1 MRAAAEY
8 LESLRDG
15 RVVHYRGRRID
26 DVTKEPDLRVAIDM
40 ACIDFDMAEE
50 PEHRDSLVVDD
61 DDTGRPIALL
71 YRIPRSP
78 EHLLARSRAIEL
90 TTARAAGI
98 PPLIK
103 EIGTDAM
110 FALMRVLQGEPYER
124 ARALYERCRDNDLAV
139 AVAQTDVKGN
149 RAVGPTQQADPDLY
163 VHVVEER
170 PDGIVVRGAKTH
182 TSASVNANE
191 LIVLPTRAMGPG
203 DEDYA
208 VAFATPLDAPGLSL
222 YVSGYSAGERGD
234 FEFPA
239 SSRSKMLETLTVFDD
254 VFVPWERVF
263 LYKQPELA
271 GPVALSFVE
280 YHRFTAVSYKLPL
293 LDAFVG
299 GAARIAD
306 MNGVG
311 KAGHIRDKLT
321 HLITFSETVRGLTE
335 LAAIR
340 GRRGDR
346 DVWYPDPLTTN
357 MAKFTFAS
365 GYHAAVEMVQNCAGG
380 LLVTGPS
387 QADWE
392 YAAAAP
398 AEERL
403 RLMALLTDLTAR
415 DLGGYHAVLAVHAEG
430 SVEAEKMAILRAY
443 DPRRAYRVVSELA
456 HLSG

>member
-1 MRAAAEY
+1 M
-8 LESLRDG
+8 
-15 RVVHYRGRRID
+15 
-26 DVTKEPDLRVAIDM
+26 
-40 ACIDFDMAEE
+40 
-50 PEHRDSLVVDD
+50 
-61 DDTGRPIALL
+61 
-71 YRIPRSP
+71 
-78 EHLLARSRAIEL
+78 
-90 TTARAAGI
+90 
-98 PPLIK
+98 
-103 EIGTDAM
+103 
-110 FALMRVLQGEPYER
+110 
-124 ARALYERCRDNDLAV
+124 
-139 AVAQTDVKGN
+139 
-149 RAVGPTQQADPDLY
+149 
-163 VHVVEER
+163 
-170 PDGIVVRGAKTH
+170 
-182 TSASVNANE
+182 
-191 LIVLPTRAMGPG
+191 
-203 DEDYA
+203 
-208 VAFATPLDAPGLSL
+208 
-222 YVSGYSAGERGD
+222 
-234 FEFPA
+234 
-239 SSRSKMLETLTVFDD
+239 
-254 VFVPWERVF
+254 
-263 LYKQPELA
+263 
-271 GPVALSFVE
+271 
-280 YHRFTAVSYKLPL
+280 

-357 MAKFTFAS
+357 MAKFTLAS

-392 YAAAAP
+392 SDDIRPVLEKFYAAAAP